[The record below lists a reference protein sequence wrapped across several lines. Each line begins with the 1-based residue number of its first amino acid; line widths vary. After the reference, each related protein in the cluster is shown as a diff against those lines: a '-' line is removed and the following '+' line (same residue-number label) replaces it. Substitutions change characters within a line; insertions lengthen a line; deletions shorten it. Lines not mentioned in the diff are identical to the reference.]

1 MEYVY
6 KYEQYFRR
14 NLPVEVIKV
23 VHNPENFPQA
33 EDVAY
38 RREFWK
44 IVYIISGN
52 GVFRING
59 RRYPFSPRF
68 IYLSHPDDLTTLELT
83 GDVQLYNIIFR
94 KEAFSDDLQRLY
106 GEYRFFSL
114 FYHKFSPEKSLNHE
128 LLHIVNSNR
137 SIYAL
142 IRKMEREYQLNDAN
156 SAEMLRYSL
165 LELLVLLARQS
176 AKHYNRKRKNEI
188 IHFVDNYLQEHFR
201 KKFDTAALA
210 DDIGISRGYLF
221 TIYQKE
227 KHCSIGEE
235 LLRIRLE
242 ALKHGLRSGGEPV
255 ESLCYRCGFSDL
267 GNLYKVFRREVGMTP
282 GEYRDQHSNP
292 AI

>member
-221 TIYQKE
+221 TI
-227 KHCSIGEE
+227 
-235 LLRIRLE
+235 
-242 ALKHGLRSGGEPV
+242 
-255 ESLCYRCGFSDL
+255 
-267 GNLYKVFRREVGMTP
+267 
-282 GEYRDQHSNP
+282 
-292 AI
+292 